1 MADGPSSLQ
10 PIASPSIDI
19 MSSLEQMDFVAGDNA
34 GGVIVV
40 NLLRRGGD
48 TSDG

>member
-10 PIASPSIDI
+10 PIASLGIDI
-19 MSSLEQMDFVAGDNA
+19 MSSLEQVNFVAGDNA
-34 GGVIVV
+34 GSVVVV
-40 NLLRRGGD
+40 NLLRRGSD